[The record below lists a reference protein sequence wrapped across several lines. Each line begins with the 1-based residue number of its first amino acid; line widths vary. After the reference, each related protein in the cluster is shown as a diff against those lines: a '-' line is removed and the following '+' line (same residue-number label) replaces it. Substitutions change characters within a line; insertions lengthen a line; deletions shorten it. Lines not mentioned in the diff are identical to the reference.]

1 MLDTI
6 APVIITTGIESG
18 EIYDAANKQMEIEI
32 ADSTPST
39 IQVSVNGQVVSMS
52 SKDDV
57 LSDDAIWLVQ
67 DEATGIYTLNVTEQ
81 NTLFGAQEIQIKALD
96 AADNAAEA
104 EVTDFTI
111 TTNWFVRYVNS
122 SWLLITLAGLAVL
135 IMLIIVVS
143 KKKKKVE
150 V

>member
-1 MLDTI
+1 
-6 APVIITTGIESG
+6 
-18 EIYDAANKQMEIEI
+18 MEIEI

-81 NTLFGAQEIQIKALD
+81 NILFDTQEIQIKALD
-96 AADNAAEA
+96 AADNVAEA